1 MSRMGHPQ
9 PTPPAASEADEVQQP
24 LTRSVIDTLVANH
37 REFLSFL
44 ERRVGDRA
52 LAEDILQE
60 AFVRG
65 IDRIATLRDGESVV
79 AWFYRSLRNAAT
91 DAFRRK
97 GAEGRALDRAA
108 RELAD
113 SAEPG
118 PELKDAVCRCVARLA
133 DTLKPEYAVALRR
146 IEVDGLS
153 VKDFAQQRRGAC
165 VQGTRGA
172 AQAGRRRVRE
182 LRGARLPGVPL
193 QRAVRAVERT
203 AHLIPFGH
211 PGPLGRPSVR
221 SQCRGR
227 TAHGAF
233 DTDSLRPRAGSVIRW
248 HLRTARDGG

>member
-1 MSRMGHPQ
+1 MSRMGHTHA
-9 PTPPAASEADEVQQP
+9 TPPAPSEADEVKQP

-108 RELAD
+108 RELAED
-113 SAEPG
+113 EVPG

-153 VKDFAQQRRGAC
+153 VRDY
-165 VQGTRGA
+165 A
-172 AQAGRRRVRE
+172 AEAGVSPNN
-182 LRGARLPGVPL
+182 A
-193 QRAVRAVERT
+193 AVRVFRAREALRKQVAAACGSCAE
-203 AHLIPFGH
+203 HGCLECHCKEPC
-211 PGPLGRPSVR
+211 GPSSEQR
-221 SQCRGR
+221 
-227 TAHGAF
+227 
-233 DTDSLRPRAGSVIRW
+233 I
-248 HLRTARDGG
+248 